1 MDSRK
6 QSTQRRQNSVSFTSI
21 ARDRQFDPVSE
32 IVHRSSGTSQ
42 RRQNDIDLF
51 HQRRSERTFNETHNR
66 VVADRISGPEHAQA
80 IADVLHDSGE
90 TLSCDSEGNRMRE
103 NHGHPVCFPKTAK
116 KQVRFE
122 LKLQV
127 HDVPIEDRTSDW
139 MLMAADRFRF
149 KRRIRQME
157 GILGPVL
164 QAQMKKDC

>member
-1 MDSRK
+1 MNSRK
-6 QSTQRRQNSVSFTSI
+6 QSTHRRQNSGRFISI

-32 IVHRSSGTSQ
+32 VVHRSSRTSQ
-42 RRQNDIDLF
+42 PRQNDVHLF

-66 VVADRISGPEHAQA
+66 LVADRIPGPEYVQE
-80 IADVLHDSGE
+80 ISDVLHASGE
-90 TLSCDSEGNRMRE
+90 TLSCDSEGNRIRE
-103 NHGHPVCFPKTAK
+103 NHSHTVCFYKTTK

-139 MLMAADRFRF
+139 MLMGADRFRF

-157 GILGPVL
+157 EILGPVL
-164 QAQMKKDC
+164 QAHMKKDC

>member
-1 MDSRK
+1 
-6 QSTQRRQNSVSFTSI
+6 
-21 ARDRQFDPVSE
+21 
-32 IVHRSSGTSQ
+32 
-42 RRQNDIDLF
+42 
-51 HQRRSERTFNETHNR
+51 
-66 VVADRISGPEHAQA
+66 
-80 IADVLHDSGE
+80 
-90 TLSCDSEGNRMRE
+90 MRE
-103 NHGHPVCFPKTAK
+103 NHGHTVCFPKTAK